1 MSGGREGSRAGGP
14 QFLVKKLPLFVLPP
28 FDPEK
33 GKIDRR
39 YSEKE
44 R

>member
-1 MSGGREGSRAGGP
+1 MRGGGRSLGPGP
-14 QFLVKKLPLFVLPP
+14 QLLVKKLPLFVLPP

-33 GKIDRR
+33 GKLDRR